1 MFLLQL
7 PIWSYVLVS
16 AIVVAAIGALPQWVT
31 TRRASR
37 ENRLNQRRARA
48 AASLLRV
55 LNDEQ
60 VKRAVGLRSQDGSS
74 FI

>member
-7 PIWSYVLVS
+7 PIWSYVVVS
-16 AIVVAAIGALPQWVT
+16 AIAIAGIGALPHWVT
-31 TRRASR
+31 TRRSSR

-60 VKRAVGLRSQDGSS
+60 VKRAVGIRSH
-74 FI
+74 